1 MTLFVGNSFALV
13 CAPVS
18 VLPSTES
25 KSDVAS
31 ICPEFRPL
39 RTRICCI
46 FVYAIKTLRSCRPA
60 ARVYRFLLLFVII
73 FGSGQLTKNETGGL
87 SVVEFGCILRYFI
100 SYFSQCVNIDAQ
112 ICLYRL
118 LLSAAEEEKKEASGL
133 GSETAH
139 GWMRFIPQLYFLSN
153 SHTGPGWPF
162 LVCVVVCKFGRD
174 QESAIGAQQR

>member
-1 MTLFVGNSFALV
+1 LAGRTCLALFIA
-13 CAPVS
+13 
-18 VLPSTES
+18 
-25 KSDVAS
+25 
-31 ICPEFRPL
+31 FR
-39 RTRICCI
+39 
-46 FVYAIKTLRSCRPA
+46 YN
-60 ARVYRFLLLFVII
+60 
-73 FGSGQLTKNETGGL
+73 FGSGQLTKNETARL
-87 SVVEFGCILRYFI
+87 SLVELGCIPRYFT

-118 LLSAAEEEKKEASGL
+118 LLSAAEEEEKEREASGW
-133 GSETAH
+133 GTETAH